1 VEGVYERLL
10 VVRGVPLLVRV
21 GQLGPVG
28 SPRLRIELVGR
39 RAREPEA
46 KGAARELLDRV
57 LGAAVDV
64 RPFYRAVRQDPV
76 LGPTVRPFRGMRIA
90 GRPHPFEAL
99 VTAVLSQQ
107 VNLRLAYGIRADLVR
122 ALGRRAWMDGIRYH
136 AFPAPAR
143 IASSTVSWLRDLRLS
158 RAKAETLLR
167 LAGAFAD
174 GRLSDDGLR
183 ALPDEEVVARLVEI
197 KGVGRWTAEM
207 ALLRGLGRLDA
218 FPGADL
224 GVVKSLARD
233 LLGRNSA
240 TEAEMRGVAE
250 RWRPYRGLALVYAY
264 GELSRRLET

>member
-1 VEGVYERLL
+1 VYERLL
-10 VVRGVPLLVRV
+10 VVRGAPLLVRV
-21 GQLGPVG
+21 GQRGPVG
-28 SPRLRIELVGR
+28 SARLRVELVGR

-46 KGAARELLDRV
+46 RGAARALLDRT
-57 LGAAVDV
+57 LGAAIDV
-64 RPFYRAVRQDPV
+64 RPFYRAVRRDPV
-76 LGPTVRPFRGMRIA
+76 LGPSIRPFRGMRIA

-122 ALGRRAWMDGIRYH
+122 ELGRRAWMDGVRYH
-136 AFPAPAR
+136 ALPTPAR
-143 IASSTVSWLRDLRLS
+143 IASRTVAWLRDLRLS

-167 LAGAFAD
+167 LAEAFAE
-174 GRLSDDGLR
+174 GRLSDDALR
-183 ALPDEEVVARLVEI
+183 ELPDEEVIARLVEI

-224 GVVKSLARD
+224 GVVKYLARD
-233 LLGRNSA
+233 LFGRESA
-240 TEAEMRGVAE
+240 SEAEMRDIAE

-264 GELSRRLET
+264 GELARRSEA